1 MNTSLRPHVPGWHQV
16 VVVEHLNEGLNL
28 GPLGHLLLA
37 HGGGDFAGVTVD
49 TRDQGV
55 AVGAVSGAVID
66 ILLKEINENKQ
77 R

>member
-1 MNTSLRPHVPGWHQV
+1 M

-28 GPLGHLLLA
+28 GPLSHLLLA

-55 AVGAVSGAVID
+55 AVRAVSGAVVN
-66 ILLKEINENKQ
+66 IL
-77 R
+77 